1 MWTFFHKL
9 GSPPWLYS
17 ISGAI
22 LRYLLPATVIAL
34 ACGAAWGLLFTEPDF
49 RQGNSYRIIYIHVP
63 AAVVALAGYYVMAI
77 AGAISLIWKMKMA
90 DVAMKCCAPVGAAFT
105 FLALVTGAIWGKPTW
120 GTWWVWDAR
129 ITSMLVL
136 FFLYLGVLALYEAF
150 DNKEAAGKACA
161 VLSLVGTVN
170 IPIIYK
176 SVDWWYSL
184 HQSASIKFTGE
195 SSIHAS
201 MLYPLL
207 LMIVAFYALF
217 TCALLLNMRAEILHR
232 ERRAGWV
239 GKLLQSGT
247 SWRSTDVL

>member
-9 GSPPWLYS
+9 GSPPWLYA

-22 LRYLLPATVIAL
+22 LRFLLPATLLAL
-34 ACGAAWGLLFTEPDF
+34 VCGAVWGLLFTAPDF

-63 AAVVALAGYYVMAI
+63 ASVVALAGYYVMAT

-136 FFLYLGVLALYEAF
+136 FFLYLGVVALYEAF

-184 HQSASIKFTGE
+184 HQPASIKFTGE

-207 LMIVAFYALF
+207 LMIIAFYALF
-217 TCALLLNMRAEILHR
+217 ACALLLNMRAEILHR
-232 ERRAGWV
+232 ERRANWV
-239 GKLLQSGT
+239 RKMLPGVAG
-247 SWRSTDVL
+247 